1 MTRLGYAWIPCTLL
15 LAGLILARNAAAAP
29 GAREPQ
35 AAAQPEMTTLKRM
48 FTLSGHA
55 LPGAK

>member
-35 AAAQPEMTTLKRM
+35 AAAQPEMTTLKSA
-48 FTLSGHA
+48 FVPYPHW
-55 LPGAK
+55 